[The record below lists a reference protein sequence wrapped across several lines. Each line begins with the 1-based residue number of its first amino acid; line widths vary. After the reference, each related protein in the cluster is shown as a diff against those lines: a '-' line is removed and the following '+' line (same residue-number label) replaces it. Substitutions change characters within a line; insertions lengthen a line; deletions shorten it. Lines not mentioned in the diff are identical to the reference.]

1 MLPFWPSERSN
12 TVSLLAAVGVGG
24 RGIPTGMGGGGAA
37 LRICFAG
44 VLKSSWAEWYV
55 SSVHVELFTLDADEV
70 IRSEGTNVRPE
81 CVVRAARLACEAI
94 CSGESGKLARD
105 SKPRGTGW
113 NGSGLYAPMMDP
125 PAERIADPGVEVS
138 ANVEALTDLS
148 AIVEV
153 EPFGALVT
161 GPEAGW

>member
-1 MLPFWPSERSN
+1 M
-12 TVSLLAAVGVGG
+12 
-24 RGIPTGMGGGGAA
+24 IPE
-37 LRICFAG
+37 
-44 VLKSSWAEWYV
+44 WA
-55 SSVHVELFTLDADEV
+55 
-70 IRSEGTNVRPE
+70 
-81 CVVRAARLACEAI
+81 VRAARLICEAI

-138 ANVEALTDLS
+138 ANVEALMDRS

-153 EPFGALVT
+153 EPFGALVA
-161 GPEAGW
+161 GPEAG